1 MRRSRKRAAA
11 PASGPAAGP
20 EIKPT
25 RYYPWVDQ
33 LQRLSAW
40 TIVTR
45 LPRMI
50 AHVLRVAWRAD
61 RRDTVLTLAL
71 HTAAGIVGAIALV
84 VVARVLE
91 DLLSDAPTAERLLA
105 ALPSLALLA
114 ATLGLRGMLN
124 LGAGWAQERLGP
136 QVEREMELELF
147 SLTSRVRL
155 EAYDDS
161 DYNDSLARGR
171 DRGVYESSSLIANAI
186 DVLSGLIGLLAIA
199 GVLAVLHPLLTPLLV
214 VAVLPTG
221 WAAMRAARI
230 RYTRLR
236 ELTTTARRRYI
247 VGDLL
252 AGRGS
257 ATEVRAYNMAPGLLR
272 EYTRIADHVRAV
284 LLEVARRQTLV
295 RATGGAVGAAAL
307 LGVYAALV
315 ALLLNGH
322 MPLAIAGAAYV
333 AIGQGTG
340 ALDRLTYALTR
351 TYESGLYVDDVY
363 KVCERT
369 RELLPRP
376 GRRDLPG
383 GLEVLTVEDVHF
395 AYPGQERE
403 ALRGVSLTVRK
414 GEVVALVGENG
425 SGKSTL
431 AKLIAALYT
440 PARGRITWNGVDGAD
455 IHADQVRARI
465 GFVSQDYTQ
474 MPFTA
479 LRNITMGGPGDPV
492 DRDRL
497 ERSLVLSGA
506 DEVVASL
513 DQGLDTILDK
523 RFVGGA
529 DLSGGQ
535 RQRIAAARGLYPRAD
550 LVIADEPT
558 AALDARAEKRLFDTL
573 QAAAEDASVLLITHR
588 LASVRRA
595 DTIVVLSEGRVVEQ
609 GDHAA
614 LMARGGLYAELFRI
628 QADAYRGLSQGLVGP
643 EAG

>member
-1 MRRSRKRAAA
+1 MRRSRKRAPAAA
-11 PASGPAAGP
+11 PVSDPAAGP
-20 EIKPT
+20 EVKAA
-25 RYYPWVDQ
+25 RYHPWVDQ
-33 LQRLSAW
+33 LQRLTAW
-40 TIVTR
+40 IIVTR
-45 LPRMI
+45 LPRMV
-50 AHVLRVAWRAD
+50 ARVLRVAWRAD

-71 HTAAGIVGAIALV
+71 HTAAGIVGAVALV

-91 DLLSDAPTAERLLA
+91 DLFSDAPTADRLLA

-114 ATLGLRGMLN
+114 AALGLRGTLS

-147 SLTSRVRL
+147 SLTSAVRL

-171 DRGVYESSSLIANAI
+171 DRGVYESSLLIANAI
-186 DVLSGLIGLLAIA
+186 DVLSGLIGLLAVA
-199 GVLAVLHPLLTPLLV
+199 GVLTVLHPLLAPLLV
-214 VAVLPTG
+214 AAVLPTG

-236 ELTTTARRRYI
+236 ELTTTDRRRYI
-247 VGDLL
+247 VATLL
-252 AGRGS
+252 ADRGP
-257 ATEVRAYNMAPGLLR
+257 AAEVRAYNMAPGLLR

-284 LLEVARRQTLV
+284 LLDVARRQTAV
-295 RATGGAVGAAAL
+295 RATGGVAGALAL
-307 LGVYAALV
+307 LGVYAALA
-315 ALLLNGH
+315 ALLLNGQ
-322 MPLAIAGAAYV
+322 MPLAVAGAAYV
-333 AIGQGTG
+333 AIGQGRS

-351 TYESGLYVDDVY
+351 TYESGLYVDDVHG
-363 KVCERT
+363 VCRRT

-376 GRRDLPG
+376 GRLDLPG
-383 GLEVLTVEDVHF
+383 DLEVLTVEDVHF
-395 AYPGQERE
+395 SYPGQEGE
-403 ALRGVSLTVRK
+403 ALRGVGLTIRR

-440 PARGRITWNGVDGAD
+440 PSRGRITWNGVDCAD
-455 IHADQVRARI
+455 IRAEQVRARI

-479 LRNITMGGPGDPV
+479 LRNITMGGPDDPV

-497 ERSLVLSGA
+497 ERALVLSGA
-506 DEVVASL
+506 DEVAASL
-513 DQGLDTILDK
+513 DQGLETTLDK

-573 QAAAEDASVLLITHR
+573 RAAAEDASVLLITHR

-595 DTIVVLSEGRVVEQ
+595 DTIVVLREGRVVER
-609 GDHAA
+609 GGHEE
-614 LMARGGLYAELFRI
+614 LMARDGLYAELFRI
-628 QADAYRGLSQGLVGP
+628 QADAYQGLVEPG
-643 EAG
+643 AG